1 MKTVLRK
8 VLPPHLLK
16 FEELNT
22 ILTSVEATLNSR
34 PLMPIDSTPGDGS
47 IVLTPGHFIAGRPL
61 KALPFPTVE
70 ELSLTPLKRW
80 KCVRYITQQIWRQWK
95 KAYLQTLQSR
105 EKWRGPTPN
114 IQVGD
119 CVLVKDESLRKE
131 HVPSQRLLPLEL
143 VTAVY
148 PGSDG
153 LVRAVDIKCQGRS
166 YN

>member
-1 MKTVLRK
+1 M
-8 VLPPHLLK
+8 
-16 FEELNT
+16 
-22 ILTSVEATLNSR
+22 
-34 PLMPIDSTPGDGS
+34 
-47 IVLTPGHFIAGRPL
+47 
-61 KALPFPTVE
+61 E

-80 KCVRYITQQIWRQWK
+80 KRVRYITQQIWRQWK

-119 CVLVKDESLRKE
+119 RVLIKDDSLRKE
-131 HVPSQRLLPLEL
+131 HASSQRLWPLGL

-166 YN
+166 YNRAITRLVKLFTPNDTSPTSSPQEDVWVPEHYTYRERTLNLLTHAYICLNT